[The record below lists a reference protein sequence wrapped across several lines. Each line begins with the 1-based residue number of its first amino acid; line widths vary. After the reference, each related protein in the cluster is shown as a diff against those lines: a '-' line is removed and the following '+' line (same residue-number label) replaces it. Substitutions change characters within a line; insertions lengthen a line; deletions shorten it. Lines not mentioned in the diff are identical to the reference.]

1 MSDAL
6 ARACRRTAEKGT
18 QWILAQLL
26 EDGSF
31 GEKATDLAAYY
42 KLPTLLL
49 LTGRLRDA
57 HRVLDHIVAAFAR
70 NEGDFGTEEETRTAD
85 AVLAQYPGYM
95 TGWIALGALRAG
107 RFDVAMPAYAWLRGF
122 HDPRSGGARL
132 AGPDGS
138 RDGADEGDPIEVL
151 MTAHLGYAAL
161 SFGDLPVAEAC
172 GKALADI
179 FAAQPE
185 PEKRLML
192 RMTPDGGFVEP
203 DSPDEAPLHVVEAGR
218 DDQAFFFVGYPIAF
232 LTQLYRA
239 TGDKGALDTAR
250 RYADFAI
257 GCGEAIEVNHFAHK
271 VGWAMGLL
279 SRATGDARHGALARA
294 VAEHLIDEQGDD
306 GGWLED
312 DPLAARLDQSAEVCI
327 WLTELSALI

>member
-6 ARACRRTAEKGT
+6 ARACRRTAEQGT

-57 HRVLDHIVAAFAR
+57 HRVLDHIVSVFAR
-70 NEGDFGTEEETRTAD
+70 NDGDFGTEEESRTAD
-85 AVLAQYPGYM
+85 PVLAQYPGYM
-95 TGWIALGALRAG
+95 TGWVALGALRAG
-107 RFDVAMPAYAWLRGF
+107 RFDVAMPAWQWLRGF
-122 HDPRSGGARL
+122 HDAETGGATL
-132 AGPDGS
+132 SGPDGGE
-138 RDGADEGDPIEVL
+138 DDPISTL

-161 SFGDLPVAEAC
+161 AFGDMAIAEAC
-172 GKALADI
+172 GKALADMY
-179 FAAQPE
+179 AAQPE

-192 RMTPDGGFVEP
+192 RMTRDGGFVEP
-203 DSPDEAPLHVVEAGR
+203 DSVDEAPLHAVEVGR

-239 TGDKGALDTAR
+239 TGDKAALDTAR
-250 RYADFAI
+250 RYADFALA
-257 GCGEAIEVNHFAHK
+257 CGEAVEVNHFAHK
-271 VGWAMGLL
+271 VGWGMGLL
-279 SRATGDARHGALARA
+279 ARATGDTRHGALARA

-312 DPLAARLDQSAEVCI
+312 DPLTARLDQSAEVCI